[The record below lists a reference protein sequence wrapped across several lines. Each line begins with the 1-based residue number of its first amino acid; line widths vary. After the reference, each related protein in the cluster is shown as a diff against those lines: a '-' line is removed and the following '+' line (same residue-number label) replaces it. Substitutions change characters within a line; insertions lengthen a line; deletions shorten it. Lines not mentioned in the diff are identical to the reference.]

1 MSEKLNP
8 IDITPEDNGLSPE
21 EREAHRAEV
30 RPRGEET
37 LEDARKAMEKE
48 IAEIEARQAKRREL
62 LNQSSEA
69 AAEQKISPIALVEKF
84 KHSKSF
90 RARVTG
96 AAAIALGVIGITAG
110 VFAISHLNKD
120 AGNVPPAPTPT
131 VATEQ
136 VMIPIEDIEEDTEED
151 ADALDAE
158 ESIETTDY
166 SGETIHGV
174 RYDYHEYADRD
185 NKEAYNAYGY
195 DYSDHYEDR
204 EKTTADIL
212 GMAEKEPEALASYA
226 YNIFTDDEKAELGIK
241 DLNMVQIDDKFD
253 QDGGGDLQKKVLAKF
268 DQILNDT
275 EKTKFNFYLEND
287 TEETN
292 YVYFVDENEDGKFT
306 PDELHLGY
314 DTKKRNKAPQ
324 VDISRVFEN
333 ADGTTKTIKMLD
345 LNMQCGYQ
353 PNYEKAPVG
362 VQKIDSTK
370 PVDQIIRTGGGI
382 SQVIQGGGP
391 TVTPTPDPKPTPKPT
406 PTPTPTPTP
415 EWGKSGDPHA
425 GTNYGQTIVTNPA
438 VPDVSNI
445 NSGNQGYVDDNQAN
459 PGAPS
464 EYNGVSADTGFAA
477 SGIVAP
483 GADAGGERLEGG
495 QDQSDGQM
503 AGENAYHDEA
513 SESAGESAD
522 SGGNDSQES
531 AQESNDVGGDN
542 NSNSEEESRVAEGN
556 F

>member
-21 EREAHRAEV
+21 EREAHRAEA

-96 AAAIALGVIGITAG
+96 AAAITLGVIGITAG
-110 VFAISHLNKD
+110 AFAISHLNKD

-131 VATEQ
+131 ATTEQ
-136 VMIPIEDIEEDTEED
+136 AMVPIEDIEEDTEED
-151 ADALDAE
+151 TDALDAE

-204 EKTTADIL
+204 EKTTVDIL

-391 TVTPTPDPKPTPKPT
+391 TVTPTPDPKPTPT
-406 PTPTPTPTP
+406 PPPKK

-438 VPDVSNI
+438 VPDISNI
-445 NSGNQGYVDDNQAN
+445 NAGNQGYVDDMGAT
-459 PGAPS
+459 PGSSS
-464 EYNGVSADTGFAA
+464 ESIGITDSGFAN

-503 AGENAYHDEA
+503 AGENAYH
-513 SESAGESAD
+513 SETDTSAGEAAD
-522 SGGNDSQES
+522 AGGNEAQAE

>member
-1 MSEKLNP
+1 
-8 IDITPEDNGLSPE
+8 
-21 EREAHRAEV
+21 
-30 RPRGEET
+30 
-37 LEDARKAMEKE
+37 
-48 IAEIEARQAKRREL
+48 
-62 LNQSSEA
+62 
-69 AAEQKISPIALVEKF
+69 
-84 KHSKSF
+84 
-90 RARVTG
+90 
-96 AAAIALGVIGITAG
+96 
-110 VFAISHLNKD
+110 
-120 AGNVPPAPTPT
+120 
-131 VATEQ
+131 
-136 VMIPIEDIEEDTEED
+136 
-151 ADALDAE
+151 
-158 ESIETTDY
+158 
-166 SGETIHGV
+166 
-174 RYDYHEYADRD
+174 
-185 NKEAYNAYGY
+185 
-195 DYSDHYEDR
+195 
-204 EKTTADIL
+204 
-212 GMAEKEPEALASYA
+212 
-226 YNIFTDDEKAELGIK
+226 
-241 DLNMVQIDDKFD
+241 MVQIDDKFD

-391 TVTPTPDPKPTPKPT
+391 NVPPTPEPT
-406 PTPTPTPTP
+406 PTPTPTPP
-415 EWGKSGDPHA
+415 PKKWGKSGNPHA

-438 VPDVSNI
+438 VPDISNI
-445 NSGNQGYVDDNQAN
+445 NVGNQGYINDMGAT
-459 PGAPS
+459 PGS
-464 EYNGVSADTGFAA
+464 GV
-477 SGIVAP
+477 
-483 GADAGGERLEGG
+483 ERPEGG

-503 AGENAYHDEA
+503 AGENAYQDQ
-513 SESAGESAD
+513 SAIEQGQQAD
-522 SGGNDSQES
+522 SGGDQAQES
-531 AQESNDVGGDN
+531 AQESSSVGGDN